1 VIDFGKTIGAGIPG
15 TAYGFTQK
23 VADGIA
29 TKQELENCDVGGIG
43 GTLAANALSLAAMR
57 ATLTKV
63 LTQEAFDRM
72 VPMAER
78 WTSGVAGAIDAG
90 LPWHVTRLGCRA
102 EYPFGP
108 EPKNGS
114 EAHAAMDFGLERF
127 MHLYAMN
134 RGILLAPFHNMALR
148 SQPEREDVDRYTNV
162 FPGAVTELCQCP
174 LHGSRSGDHE

>member
-63 LTQEAFDRM
+63 LTQ
-72 VPMAER
+72 
-78 WTSGVAGAIDAG
+78 
-90 LPWHVTRLGCRA
+90 
-102 EYPFGP
+102 
-108 EPKNGS
+108 
-114 EAHAAMDFGLERF
+114 
-127 MHLYAMN
+127 
-134 RGILLAPFHNMALR
+134 
-148 SQPEREDVDRYTNV
+148 REDVDRYTNV